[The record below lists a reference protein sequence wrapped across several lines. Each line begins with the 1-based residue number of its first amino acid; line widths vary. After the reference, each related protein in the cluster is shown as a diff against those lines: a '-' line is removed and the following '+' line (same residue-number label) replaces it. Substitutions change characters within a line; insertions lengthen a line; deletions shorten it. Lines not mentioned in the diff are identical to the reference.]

1 MSLWLL
7 VLCTITWA
15 GPAEDVLRQRDVVEN
30 AAAAVAEARAEGAKR
45 SVVAEK
51 MRAYREAAEAL
62 EALETPLAPSVEAE
76 RRARLDALGS
86 LSEALAE
93 DRREEKAREALA
105 TWLGVPE
112 ERLTVLTEAVAAA
125 ESSPD
130 AVRRAIA
137 LDVLEQASALS
148 VLLAY
153 DAARA
158 LRDAEALELRARNL
172 RRPSAGQSPP
182 VSAEVEAVRIEAEAE
197 AMRAKQA
204 ELVLLRDQVL
214 VLRERTRPLL
224 EER

>member
-1 MSLWLL
+1 VTLWLL
-7 VLCTITWA
+7 VLCTFTWA
-15 GPAEDVLRQRDVVEN
+15 GPAEDVLRQRDVVEH

-51 MRAYREAAEAL
+51 MRSYREAAEAL
-62 EALETPLAPSVEAE
+62 EALEAPLAPSVEAE

-93 DRREEKAREALA
+93 DRREEKAREVLTA
-105 TWLGVPE
+105 WLGVPK
-112 ERLTVLTEAVAAA
+112 ERLTVLSEAVSAA

-197 AMRAKQA
+197 AMRAEQA